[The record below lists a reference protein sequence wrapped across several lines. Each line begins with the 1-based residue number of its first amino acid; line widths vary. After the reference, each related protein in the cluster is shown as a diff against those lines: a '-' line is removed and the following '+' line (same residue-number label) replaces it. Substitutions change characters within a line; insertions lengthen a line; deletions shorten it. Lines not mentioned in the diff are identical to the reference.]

1 MDRYFVGA
9 VASLVGTIV
18 GAGIFGVPFV
28 FVRAGFWA
36 GAGLF
41 VLLTALMLVLHLM
54 YAEIVERTSVS
65 HREMGYARLYLGKK
79 AGDFVALAV
88 VFGAFGALIAYILIA
103 NEFLNI
109 LFGPLFSN
117 TIAWGIIFW
126 GILSLAILKGLKT
139 ISRLEVVMLF
149 ALMAVLSVIIL
160 RGLPL
165 VNSVNFTNINW
176 GNILVPYGVIL
187 FSLGGFQAIP
197 EMSAIFG
204 KEKKNFKKA
213 VITGILI
220 SAFLTFAFAF
230 VVVGISGLSASEE
243 AISGLIPF
251 MGREIVFAGAIFGIL
266 ALATSYLVIGVNLK
280 ESFMYD
286 RNIPPFWSNFL
297 IVATPML
304 LVLLGIQSFIQ
315 VISVTG
321 AVLGA
326 VLGVMIAFLFHKVKK
341 AGDTKP
347 SFSLNIP
354 KPIAWIIS
362 IALIVGGIYEIIN
375 IVFG

>member
-1 MDRYFVGA
+1 MNRYFVGA

-54 YAEIVERTSVS
+54 YAEIVERTSAS
-65 HREMGYARLYLGKK
+65 HREMGYARLYLGRK

-88 VFGAFGALIAYILIA
+88 VLGAYGALIAYILIA
-103 NEFLNI
+103 NQFLNI

-117 TIAWGIIFW
+117 DIAWGVIFW

-139 ISRLEVVMLF
+139 ISRLEIIMLF
-149 ALMAVLSVIIL
+149 LLIAVLGVIIL

-165 VNSVNFTNINW
+165 VNISNFAHINW
-176 GNILVPYGVIL
+176 GNVLVPYGVIL

-230 VVVGISGLSASEE
+230 VVVGISGPSVSEE
-243 AISGLIPF
+243 AIAGLVPF

-286 RNIPPFWSNFL
+286 RNIPPFWSNLL
-297 IVATPML
+297 IIVLPML
-304 LVLLGIQSFIQ
+304 LIMAGIQSFIQ
-315 VISVTG
+315 VISITG

-326 VLGVMIAFLFHKVKK
+326 VLGVMIALLFHKVKK
-341 AGDTKP
+341 IGDRNP

-354 KPIAWIIS
+354 KPVAWIIS
-362 IALIVGGIYEIIN
+362 IALISGGIYEIIN
-375 IVFG
+375 IGL

>member
-54 YAEIVERTSVS
+54 YAEIVERTSAS
-65 HREMGYARLYLGKK
+65 HREMGYARLYMGKK
-79 AGDFVALAV
+79 AGDLVALAV
-88 VFGAFGALIAYILIA
+88 VLGAYGALIAYILIA
-103 NEFLNI
+103 SEFLNI
-109 LFGPLFSN
+109 LFGPLFSSN
-117 TIAWGIIFW
+117 IAWGVIFW
-126 GILSLAILKGLKT
+126 GVLSLAILKGLKT
-139 ISRLEVVMLF
+139 ISRLEVAMLF
-149 ALMAVLSVIIL
+149 LLMAVLGVIIL

-165 VNSVNFTNINW
+165 VNISNFAHVNW
-176 GNILVPYGVIL
+176 GNVLVPYGVIL

-230 VVVGISGLSASEE
+230 VVVGISGPSVSEE
-243 AISGLIPF
+243 AIAGLIPF
-251 MGREIVFAGAIFGIL
+251 MGKEIVFAGAIFGIL

-286 RNIPPFWSNFL
+286 RNIPPFWSNLL
-297 IVATPML
+297 IIVLPML
-304 LVLLGIQSFIQ
+304 LIIAGIQSFIQ
-315 VISVTG
+315 VISITG

-326 VLGVMIAFLFHKVKK
+326 VLGVMIALLFHKVKK
-341 AGDTKP
+341 AGDRKP
-347 SFSLNIP
+347 SFSLNVP
-354 KPIAWIIS
+354 KPVAWIIS
-362 IALIVGGIYEIIN
+362 IALIGGGIYEIIN
-375 IVFG
+375 IGL